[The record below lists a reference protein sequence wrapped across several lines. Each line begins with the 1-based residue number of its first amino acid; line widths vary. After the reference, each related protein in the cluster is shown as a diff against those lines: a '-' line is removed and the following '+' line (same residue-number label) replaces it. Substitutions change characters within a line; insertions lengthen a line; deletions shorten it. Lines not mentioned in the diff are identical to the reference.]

1 MWRIA
6 ERFRRWKSERQL
18 ERFRLENPY
27 RMLPAD
33 DGGESYRMECIFC
46 REEDNIMSR
55 FQHAPKCPAGKLEE
69 AEFAAKRK
77 NQNK

>member
-1 MWRIA
+1 MRNVL
-6 ERFRRWKSERQL
+6 EFFRQWQKERQFKQYQL
-18 ERFRLENPY
+18 KNPY